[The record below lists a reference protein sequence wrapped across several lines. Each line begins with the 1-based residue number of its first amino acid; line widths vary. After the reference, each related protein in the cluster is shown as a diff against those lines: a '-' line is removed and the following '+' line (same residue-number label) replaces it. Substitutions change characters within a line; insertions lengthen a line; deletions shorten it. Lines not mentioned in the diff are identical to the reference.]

1 MPVFA
6 PGFGGVDPVRVA
18 QQMFV
23 VAPFYAGLAYS
34 IGALAERHNL
44 LKRLFEHSPTRQ
56 PEPETTQTE
65 TASNS
70 RIEDEAETRP

>member
-34 IGALAERHNL
+34 IGALAERHNVLNRL
-44 LKRLFEHSPTRQ
+44 LEHSPTMQ
-56 PEPETTQTE
+56 PEPEITQTE
-65 TASNS
+65 SNPNG
-70 RIEDEAETRP
+70 RIEDEVETPP